1 MCFAKRYTSIESNFI
16 DILDHVKLMKYF
28 DMNGEKEYD
37 FERACIIKMTMAV
50 PSILV
55 ELDRVDEAINLIE
68 ACSKI
73 GLGGPRL
80 WMHAQLD
87 LMRASLMINRKKDLV

>member
-1 MCFAKRYTSIESNFI
+1 
-16 DILDHVKLMKYF
+16 
-28 DMNGEKEYD
+28 MNGEDKYD
-37 FERACIIKMTMAV
+37 AERTCIINMTLAV

-55 ELDRVDEAINLIE
+55 ELERIDDAINLIE

-80 WMHAQLD
+80 WMHAKLD
-87 LMRASLMINRKKDLV
+87 LMRASLLINRKKDLV

>member
-1 MCFAKRYTSIESNFI
+1 MCFAKRYTSIESNFLN
-16 DILDHVKLMKYF
+16 ILDHVKLIKYF
-28 DMNGEKEYD
+28 EMNGEDKYD
-37 FERACIIKMTMAV
+37 FERACIINMTLAV

-55 ELDRVDEAINLIE
+55 ELERVDDAINLIE

-80 WMHAQLD
+80 WMHAKLD
-87 LMRASLMINRKKDLV
+87 LMRASLLINRKKDLV